1 MNPNCEQTQ
10 CAWSAFVWFQGENDS
25 MSEDGAANYKQN
37 LKDLIQYVR
46 TQASN
51 PNLPVVIVEIGY
63 LAQTLNYG
71 SQVMQAQQDVVN
83 ADSHAILVT
92 TDDLSRYYHYDP
104 AAHLIMGERIG
115 LALDALLP

>member
-1 MNPNCEQTQ
+1 
-10 CAWSAFVWFQGENDS
+10 

-63 LAQTLNYG
+63 WAQTLN
-71 SQVMQAQQDVVN
+71 QVMQAQQDVVN